1 MKGCFKT
8 LNPKKQGG
16 IDLEEKE
23 KRTIEED
30 ANVYKVLAMLL
41 EPMVAKEY
49 EKMKAENAYKSNI
62 YPMAM
67 NIPKSNNVR
76 NCA

>member
-1 MKGCFKT
+1 M
-8 LNPKKQGG
+8 
-16 IDLEEKE
+16 EEKE

-41 EPMVAKEY
+41 EPVVTKEY
-49 EKMKAENAYKSNI
+49 EKMKAEGVYKLNI
-62 YPMAM
+62 HPMIM
-67 NIPKSNNVR
+67 NMSKANDVK

>member
-1 MKGCFKT
+1 M
-8 LNPKKQGG
+8 
-16 IDLEEKE
+16 EEKE

-41 EPMVAKEY
+41 EPVVAKEY
-49 EKMKAENAYKSNI
+49 EKMKAENVYKSSI
-62 YPMAM
+62 HPMAINM
-67 NIPKSNNVR
+67 SKVNDVR

>member
-1 MKGCFKT
+1 M
-8 LNPKKQGG
+8 
-16 IDLEEKE
+16 EEKE

-41 EPMVAKEY
+41 EPMVTKEY
-49 EKMKAENAYKSNI
+49 ERMKTEDAYKSNI

-67 NIPKSNNVR
+67 NMSKVSETNNHV
-76 NCA
+76 